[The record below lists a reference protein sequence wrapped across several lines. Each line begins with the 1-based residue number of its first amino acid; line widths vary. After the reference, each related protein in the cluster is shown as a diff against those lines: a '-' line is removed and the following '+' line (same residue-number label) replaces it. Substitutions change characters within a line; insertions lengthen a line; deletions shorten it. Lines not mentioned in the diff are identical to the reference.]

1 MSAGLAMLIAL
12 ALVAIQALFSAA
24 EVVFDEHDHGTH
36 GRDHRAQGLHEHPG
50 RLHAATALGQ
60 GIPALGLGMLGA
72 SVASQLHASP
82 LLGLVALPLSLVVGR
97 LLPRS
102 IARAQGE
109 ALASAL
115 ARPTAALAGLLSPLV
130 HLYTR
135 ALGLS
140 GKASQPATR
149 AEMRDLIGAAG
160 EGAVRPEDRAMIQRI
175 LDLAEL
181 EVRDV
186 MVPLSAVDALPRE
199 ATLADAARRM
209 VESGHSRLLV
219 YKDRIDRMVGL
230 VLHLDLL
237 HEDDWTGA
245 VAEIARPAYYVPQNK
260 RIDKLF
266 PELQRQKQ
274 RLAVVVDEY
283 GGAIGILTVED
294 LLEQIVGQIEDESD
308 RPSTLVRPGASMGE
322 WLASGRAP
330 IEEIGGVTGLRLPEG
345 DYESIAGYLLYTL
358 GRVPRPGERVSLDG
372 YVITVTRANERAVQ
386 EVSLRATSPNRQGP
400 ATGLR

>member
-1 MSAGLAMLIAL
+1 VSVGLAALLAL
-12 ALVAIQALFSAA
+12 ALLAIQWLFSAA
-24 EVVFDEHDHGTH
+24 EVVFDEHDHGQH
-36 GRDHRAQGLHEHPG
+36 GRDHHAQGLHAHPG
-50 RLHAATALGQ
+50 QLHAATALGQ
-60 GIPALGLGMLGA
+60 SLAALGLGLVGA
-72 SVASQLHASP
+72 IASAS
-82 LLGLVALPLSLVVGR
+82 LLGSALPGLAALAPSLLLGR
-97 LLPRS
+97 LLPRAV
-102 IARAQGE
+102 ARAHGE
-109 ALASAL
+109 ALVSVL
-115 ARPTAALAGLLSPLV
+115 ARPTATLAALLHPLV
-130 HLYTR
+130 QLYAR

-140 GKASQPATR
+140 GKATQPATR
-149 AEMRDLIGAAG
+149 EEIRDLIGAAG
-160 EGAVRPEDRAMIQRI
+160 AGAVRPEDRAMIQRI
-175 LDLAEL
+175 FDLADL

-237 HEDDWTGA
+237 AEDDWSGP
-245 VAEIARPAYYVPQNK
+245 VSQIARPAFYVPQNK

-308 RPSTLVRPGASMGE
+308 RPSTLVRPGASIGE

-330 IEEIGGVTGLRLPEG
+330 IDEIGGVTGLRLPEG

-358 GRVPRPGERVSLDG
+358 GRVPRPGERVSVDG
-372 YVITVTRANERAVQ
+372 YIITVTRANERAVQ
-386 EVSLRATSPNRQGP
+386 EVSLRAAAPNRQGP
-400 ATGLR
+400 GGGLR